1 MDESIFRKKS
11 IDRISSPEALN
22 DYLRVTTP
30 MVWLILAAVILLLV
44 GFLVWSMIANIDS
57 FATGTAQA
65 EGGTMTIR
73 FDDEQIAQNVQSG
86 MTVVIGET
94 ESRISGVGTDENGS
108 LFAVA
113 PTSLA
118 DGSYPVKVIFRR
130 TQVLSLLFN

>member
-1 MDESIFRKKS
+1 MDETIFRKKN

-65 EGGTMTIR
+65 AGGTMTIR

-113 PTSLA
+113 PTSPA

>member
-11 IDRISSPEALN
+11 IDRITSPEALN

-30 MVWLILAAVILLLV
+30 TVWLILAAIILLLV
-44 GFLVWSMIANIDS
+44 GFLAWSTVANIDS
-57 FATGTAQA
+57 FAAGTAQVESGA
-65 EGGTMTIR
+65 MTIR
-73 FDDEQIAQNVQSG
+73 FDDEQIAQKVQSG
-86 MTVVIGET
+86 MTVVVGET

-113 PTSLA
+113 PTTLA
-118 DGSYPVKVIFRR
+118 DGSYPVKVVFRR

>member
-1 MDESIFRKKS
+1 MDETIFRKKN

-30 MVWLILAAVILLLV
+30 MGWLILAAVILLLV

>member
-11 IDRISSPEALN
+11 IDRITSPEALN

-30 MVWLILAAVILLLV
+30 TVWLILAAIILLV
-44 GFLVWSMIANIDS
+44 GFLAWSTVANIDS
-57 FATGTAQA
+57 FATGTAQVESGA
-65 EGGTMTIR
+65 MTIR

-86 MTVVIGET
+86 MTVVVGET

-113 PTSLA
+113 PTTLA
-118 DGSYPVKVIFRR
+118 DGSYPVKVVFRR

>member
-30 MVWLILAAVILLLV
+30 TVWLILAAIILLLV
-44 GFLVWSMIANIDS
+44 GFLTWSTVANIDS
-57 FATGTAQA
+57 FATGTAQVESGA
-65 EGGTMTIR
+65 MTIR
-73 FDDEQIAQNVQSG
+73 FDDEQIAQKVQSG
-86 MTVVIGET
+86 MTVVVGET

-113 PTSLA
+113 PTTLA
-118 DGSYPVKVIFRR
+118 DGSYPVKVVFRR

>member
-30 MVWLILAAVILLLV
+30 TVWLILAAVILLLV